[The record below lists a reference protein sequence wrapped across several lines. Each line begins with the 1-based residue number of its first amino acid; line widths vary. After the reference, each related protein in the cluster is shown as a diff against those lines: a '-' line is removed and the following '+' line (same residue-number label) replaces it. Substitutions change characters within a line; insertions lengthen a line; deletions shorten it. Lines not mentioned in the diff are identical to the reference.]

1 MTPCPSWLVWWYGA
15 VDRDALLLT
24 ETGEVWWYDIPPP
37 HAYPMRERSPVYRV
51 TAAVRLDPC
60 DVRV

>member
-1 MTPCPSWLVWWYGA
+1 MIMPCPSWLVWWYGA

-37 HAYPMRERSPVYRV
+37 HAYPMRWPIEDHAAITGIPGYRRRSP
-51 TAAVRLDPC
+51 
-60 DVRV
+60 